1 MDKKLL
7 DASFGDFTIIKNA
20 VFEHIMPSLSSDGWK
35 VLCVALWQTWA
46 SRTQTALDAQR
57 LAQMSGLSDRKAV
70 ERAIE
75 ECVNAG
81 YLVRRP
87 AGAGAVYALNTEFE
101 LRAAEAPVELTPEQA
116 QALIELLEFGQEM
129 AAEADPAQARLAV
142 ARNTPEAVR
151 AWIETGGAMTHLKA
165 PERFKTV
172 VARLLDQI
180 PPLPIHV
187 LLPEEEPAPA
197 TAEMNAAKL
206 WQAVLEELRPRTK
219 RTLFQWLTPTQGVK
233 LSNGVLTVAASNK
246 RTQEW
251 LESGQ
256 LADDIRTAVGAVAG
270 EPLELVFIVGE

>member
-1 MDKKLL
+1 LTGKPFDNL
-7 DASFGDFTIIKNA
+7 ANFTLIKNA
-20 VFEHIMPSLSSDGWK
+20 VFEHIMPALSSDGWK

-46 SRTQTALDAQR
+46 GPAPAALDAQR
-57 LAQMSGLSDRKAV
+57 LAQMSGLSERKTM
-70 ERAIE
+70 ERAVE

-81 YLVRRP
+81 YLVRRQVD
-87 AGAGAVYALNTEFE
+87 AGTVYALNTEFE
-101 LRAAEAPVELTPEQA
+101 LRAAEAPVELAPEQA

-129 AAEADPAQARLAV
+129 AAEADPAQVRLAV

-151 AWIETGGAMTHLKA
+151 VWIETGGAMTHLKA

-180 PPLPIHV
+180 PPLPSHV

-197 TAEMNAAKL
+197 AADRGAAEM

-219 RTLFQWLTPTQGVK
+219 RALFQWLTPTQGVK
-233 LSNGVLTVAASNK
+233 LSNDVLTVAAPNK

-256 LADDIRTAVGAVAG
+256 LADDIRVAVEAVAG
-270 EPLELVFIVGE
+270 TSIELAFVVVD